1 MYVLAPN
8 AVIEKYPYSIGDLR
22 RDNPQTSFPAQP
34 TNALLAEYGVFPVSR
49 TDIPVV
55 DYKKAVTE
63 ANPKRVNGQ
72 WVQVWTVSNRTAA
85 EIAQIE
91 ADQWGNV
98 RSERNAKLAESDW
111 TQLADAPV
119 SNIQA
124 QAWATYRQAL
134 RDITDQTDPFNI
146 VWPDKPTN

>member
-34 TNALLAEYGVFPVSR
+34 TNALLAEYGVFPVTR
-49 TDIPVV
+49 TDIPAV
-55 DYKKAVTE
+55 DYTQAVTE
-63 ANPKRVNGQ
+63 ADPQLVNGG
-72 WVQVWTVSNRTAA
+72 WVQAWIVTDRTAE

-91 ADQWGNV
+91 ADQWANV

-124 QAWATYRQAL
+124 QTWATYRQAL

>member
-22 RDNPQTSFPAQP
+22 RDNPQTSFPAKP
-34 TNALLAEYGVFPVSR
+34 TDALLAEYGVFPVSR

-55 DYKKAVTE
+55 DYTQAVTE
-63 ANPKRVNGQ
+63 ADPQQINGK

-91 ADQWGNV
+91 ADQWANI
-98 RSERNAKLAESDW
+98 RSERNAKLADCDW
-111 TQLADAPV
+111 TQLPDAPV
-119 SNIQA
+119 DA
-124 QAWATYRQAL
+124 AAWAAYRQEL
-134 RDITDQTDPFNI
+134 RDITEQTDPFNI
-146 VWPDKPTN
+146 VWPEEPA